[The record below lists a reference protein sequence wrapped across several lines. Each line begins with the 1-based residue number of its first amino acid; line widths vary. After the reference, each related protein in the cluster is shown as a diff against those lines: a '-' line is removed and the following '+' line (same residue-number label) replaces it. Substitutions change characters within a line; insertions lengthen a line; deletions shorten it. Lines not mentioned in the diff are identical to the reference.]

1 MGLIRYNSPIFQ
13 VFVVGMICFCC
24 PGMYNALTGIGGQG
38 QSSTKAAAD
47 GGTALSVT
55 FTVCSLVGAPIYNIF
70 GHRVLIPA
78 ALTYVLY
85 VGSFLSK
92 SNEFTI
98 AAGAI
103 LGIGAGFLWT
113 AQAGIMMS
121 YPSEA
126 DKGKAFS
133 IFWMIFNLGA
143 TLGAAIPLGNE
154 WNSGTKS
161 EVKIS
166 TYIAFMVIMA
176 FGAML
181 TLALLPA
188 SKVIRSDGTPVS
200 LHKFSNWKRE
210 AVEVLKLFKD
220 WRMLVL
226 IPLFAGSNWFY
237 AYQFNVYN
245 SPGFMSIRARAL
257 NNLLYWLFQIIG
269 AGLFGW
275 FLDASRL
282 GSRKQRALYGNA
294 ITLVVITALWIGAVI
309 IQGRFSRESVKVP
322 GYVQI
327 DVFDS
332 SYPGLVVEY
341 ALFGVID
348 AVYQGFIYWLMGTMT
363 NDTERAARYGG
374 FYKTIQNAAYAV
386 ANQLEAQEVAYMTQL
401 IIVFTI
407 NVVGLLLS
415 FVVSWTVSNVTVETI
430 DNLAD
435 GHVVGT
441 LVGGQLEQDDTKGS
455 IQMSERFSNNNHSTE
470 KTEQV

>member
-1 MGLIRYNSPIFQ
+1 
-13 VFVVGMICFCC
+13 
-24 PGMYNALTGIGGQG
+24 
-38 QSSTKAAAD
+38 
-47 GGTALSVT
+47 
-55 FTVCSLVGAPIYNIF
+55 
-70 GHRVLIPA
+70 
-78 ALTYVLY
+78 
-85 VGSFLSK
+85 
-92 SNEFTI
+92 
-98 AAGAI
+98 
-103 LGIGAGFLWT
+103 
-113 AQAGIMMS
+113 
-121 YPSEA
+121 
-126 DKGKAFS
+126 
-133 IFWMIFNLGA
+133 
-143 TLGAAIPLGNE
+143 LGAAIPLGNE
-154 WNSGTKS
+154 WNSGAKS

-282 GSRKQRALYGNA
+282 GSRRKRALYGNA

-309 IQGRFSRESVKVP
+309 IQGRFTRESVKVP

-415 FVVSWTVSNVTVETI
+415 FIVSWTVSNVTVETI